1 MKKDL
6 SITATD
12 HCTMNPVQTRIKLF
26 YDNGYRSKEI
36 AAITGLSKKL
46 IKSISKGDCIPE
58 GGDCNRLMLH
68 FDETIARLNINK
80 PILEPSPGEEISI
93 DTNQNNNL
101 IKYKIDVKNVALYKG
116 TDDDKMMIFIDGDM
130 LPS

>member
-12 HCTMNPVQTRIKLF
+12 NGTMNPVQTRIKLF

-36 AAITGLSKKL
+36 AAVTGLPKKL
-46 IKSISKGDCIPE
+46 IKSFSKGECIPE
-58 GGDCNRLMLH
+58 GDDCNRLMLH

-80 PILEPSPGEEISI
+80 PILEPSPAEEINE
-93 DTNQNNNL
+93 THNNSL

-130 LPS
+130 LPA

>member
-12 HCTMNPVQTRIKLF
+12 HGTMNPVQTRIKLF

-36 AAITGLSKKL
+36 AAVTGLPKKL
-46 IKSISKGDCIPE
+46 IKSISKGECVPE

-68 FDETIARLNINK
+68 FDETIARLNIK
-80 PILEPSPGEEISI
+80 EPLFEQSPEEEI
-93 DTNQNNNL
+93 DTEIPNDSKT
-101 IKYKIDVKNVALYKG
+101 KYKIDVKKVALYKG
-116 TDDDKMMIFIDGDM
+116 SDDDKMIMFIYGNM
-130 LPS
+130 LPA

>member
-12 HCTMNPVQTRIKLF
+12 HGTMNPVQTRIKLF
-26 YDNGYRSKEI
+26 YENGYRTKEI
-36 AAITGLSKKL
+36 ALLTSLPKKL
-46 IKSISKGDCIPE
+46 IKSISKGECVPE

-80 PILEPSPGEEISI
+80 PMLEPSTADEIDI
-93 DTNQNNNL
+93 EIQNDSL
-101 IKYKIDVKNVALYKG
+101 TKYKIDVKSVTIYKG
-116 TDDDKMMIFIDGDM
+116 TDDNKMIVQIHGITMK
-130 LPS
+130 

>member
-12 HCTMNPVQTRIKLF
+12 HGTMNPIQTRIKLF

-36 AAITGLSKKL
+36 AAVTGLPKKL
-46 IKSISKGDCIPE
+46 IKSISKGECIPE

-80 PILEPSPGEEISI
+80 PILEPSPAEEINE
-93 DTNQNNNL
+93 TQNNSL
-101 IKYKIDVKNVALYKG
+101 IRYKIDVKNVALYKG
-116 TDDDKMMIFIDGDM
+116 SDDDKMMIFIDGNM
-130 LPS
+130 LPA